1 MSARR
6 RATEGAGGKARGASG
21 GMKRPAIIA
30 VAAALVAPLSAAADA
45 PSGPVALI
53 VAGAVDKTN
62 RPPFDAARDSFFDYH
77 ERSFDRAWA
86 FDLAMLEAFPQRR
99 ATIDRGAGPEVF
111 SGPRLADVLDSVG
124 CRGAL
129 STLALDGFGS
139 EIPAAEVRA
148 RDWILATRADGRP
161 FAIGGRGPLWLLFDP
176 PGDRPAT
183 EEERGM
189 WPWALFYIRCEGAR
203 RASSG
208 GGAAGSRP
216 KSRSTRQPSPSRA

>member
-1 MSARR
+1 
-6 RATEGAGGKARGASG
+6 
-21 GMKRPAIIA
+21 MKRMKYVATFA
-30 VAAALVAPLSAAADA
+30 VALAASLPAAADGS
-45 PSGPVALI
+45 SGPAVLT
-53 VAGAVDKTN
+53 VAGAIDRTN
-62 RPPFDAARDSFFDYH
+62 RPPFDAARDVFFDYH

-86 FDLAMLEAFPQRR
+86 FDLAALEAFPIRR
-99 ATIDRGAGPEVF
+99 AAIDRGGGPEVF
-111 SGPRLADVLDSVG
+111 SGPRLTDVLDSVG

-129 STLALDGFGS
+129 TTLALDGFGS
-139 EIPAAEVRA
+139 EIPAPEVAA

-203 RASSG
+203 RAPG

>member
-1 MSARR
+1 MSALR
-6 RATEGAGGKARGASG
+6 RAIDGAGRGRVKR
-21 GMKRPAIIA
+21 MKYLATFA
-30 VAAALVAPLSAAADA
+30 VALAASLSAAAES
-45 PSGPVALI
+45 PSGAVVLT
-53 VAGAVDKTN
+53 VAGAIDKTN
-62 RPPFDAARDSFFDYH
+62 RPPFDAARDAFFDYH

-86 FDLAMLEAFPQRR
+86 FDLAALEAFPMRR
-99 ATIDRGAGPEVF
+99 AAIDRGGGPEVF
-111 SGPRLADVLDSVG
+111 SGPRLTDVLGSVG

-129 STLALDGFGS
+129 TTLALDGFGS
-139 EIPAAEVRA
+139 EISATEVAA

-161 FAIGGRGPLWLLFDP
+161 FALGGRGPLWLLFDP

-203 RASSG
+203 RPSSG
-208 GGAAGSRP
+208 SGAAGSRP